1 MRGYP
6 ASFIPHPSSLIPME
20 ILFEDNYVLAF
31 NKPSGLQSDAD
42 RHGNLCAE
50 KQVGDYLK
58 QTYTWKKQLIAGLAH
73 RLDRPA
79 SGLLLFGLTPAA
91 LKSLLAQFEARTV
104 GKFYLAVLEQ
114 CPPQDEGELK
124 HWLKKDDVQKRSV
137 VVNPQTKH
145 SQECRLRYK
154 VLEKKEGKNLVEI
167 ELLTGRYHQ
176 IRAQMGAIGCPVLGD
191 DKYGAKPLKPA
202 ISMIYLHCHRLVF
215 DHPKTGERM
224 EVKVE
229 PEWANKFAS

>member
-1 MRGYP
+1 MT
-6 ASFIPHPSSLIPME
+6 IIH
-20 ILFEDNYVLAF
+20 EDNYLLAM
-31 NKPSGLQSDAD
+31 NKPSGLQSDSD
-42 RHGNLCAE
+42 RHGHHCAE
-50 KQVGDYLK
+50 YQVAHHLRK
-58 QTYTWKKQLIAGLAH
+58 TYPWKKQLKAGLAH
-73 RLDRPA
+73 RLDRAA

-154 VLEKKEGKNLVEI
+154 VLQKKEGKNLVEI

-176 IRAQMGAIGCPVLGD
+176 IRAQMGAIGCPVVGD
-191 DKYGAKPLKPA
+191 DKYGAKPVKSDV
-202 ISMIYLHCHRLVF
+202 SMIYLHSHRLIF
-215 DHPKTGERM
+215 DHPKTGERT
-224 EVKVE
+224 ELSVE
-229 PEWANKFAS
+229 PDWL